1 MKITKTLLLTLF
13 TLVLYTNFVHKNI
26 VSWGRKAVCLRLFE
40 ERGKGTNLR
49 LPREFDNYPQAI
61 LVGKTSITALLCAWS
76 PNE

>member
-40 ERGKGTNLR
+40 ERGKGTNMR
-49 LPREFDNYPQAI
+49 LPQEFDNYPQAI